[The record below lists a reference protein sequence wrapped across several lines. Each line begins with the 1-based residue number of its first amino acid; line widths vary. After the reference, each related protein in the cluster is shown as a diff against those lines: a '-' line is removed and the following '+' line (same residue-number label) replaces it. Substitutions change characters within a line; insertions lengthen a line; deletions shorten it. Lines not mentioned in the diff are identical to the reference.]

1 MGQSVGNHPKDPD
14 SPDFTD
20 LGHLKAVRFG
30 MSCQATD
37 SYPSFPKRDGDLQ
50 DTSLCRFLHVNAR
63 HAIQSVAG
71 SQLAVDNMCVSVC
84 VCVIFIQKK
93 KILYIIHVCVCACAC
108 VCVSVCVCVL
118 YVCVCVHG
126 VLRLVC
132 A

>member
-1 MGQSVGNHPKDPD
+1 M
-14 SPDFTD
+14 
-20 LGHLKAVRFG
+20 
-30 MSCQATD
+30 
-37 SYPSFPKRDGDLQ
+37 
-50 DTSLCRFLHVNAR
+50 NAR

-84 VCVIFIQKK
+84 VCVRDIYPEKK
-93 KILYIIHVCVCACAC
+93 KYYTYMCVCVCACAC